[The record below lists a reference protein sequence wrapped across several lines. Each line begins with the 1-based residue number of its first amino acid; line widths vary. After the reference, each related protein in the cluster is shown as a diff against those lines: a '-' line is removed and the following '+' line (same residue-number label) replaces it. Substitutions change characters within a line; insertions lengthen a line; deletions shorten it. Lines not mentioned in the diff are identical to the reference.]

1 MVVDGLVAFAKVVV
15 VGGVKV
21 LEIVV
26 VITMVVDVDVVDRS
40 SDVEMVGVDVMVAS
54 VFVGLLDD
62 KTVVGLEVAGLD
74 DVGMVLSSVSGAV
87 VDSAAVVFDL
97 TYSPISDS
105 AVVDS
110 TAENITKR
118 K

>member
-1 MVVDGLVAFAKVVV
+1 MVVDGFVASAKVVV

-26 VITMVVDVDVVDRS
+26 VITMVVDVDVVDGS
-40 SDVEMVGVDVMVAS
+40 SDVDIAGVDVMVAS

-62 KTVVGLEVAGLD
+62 KTVVGLEVAGFD
-74 DVGMVLSSVSGAV
+74 DSGMELNSVTGTV

-97 TYSPISDS
+97 PSSPISDS

>member
-1 MVVDGLVAFAKVVV
+1 MVVDGFVASAKVVV

-21 LEIVV
+21 LAIVV

-74 DVGMVLSSVSGAV
+74 DVGIVLGSVSGAV
-87 VDSAAVVFDL
+87 VDSAAVVFDPP
-97 TYSPISDS
+97 SPPNSDS

-110 TAENITKR
+110 TAENITEHK
-118 K
+118 

>member
-1 MVVDGLVAFAKVVV
+1 MVVDGFVASAKVVV

-21 LEIVV
+21 LDIVV
-26 VITMVVDVDVVDRS
+26 VITMVVDVDVVDGS
-40 SDVEMVGVDVMVAS
+40 SDVDIAGVDAIVAS
-54 VFVGLLDD
+54 VFVGFLDD

-74 DVGMVLSSVSGAV
+74 VVGMVLSSVSGTV
-87 VDSAAVVFDL
+87 VNSAAVVFDL
-97 TYSPISDS
+97 PSAPISDS

-110 TAENITKR
+110 TAENITKH

>member
-1 MVVDGLVAFAKVVV
+1 MVVDGFVPSAKVVV

-21 LEIVV
+21 LEKVV
-26 VITMVVDVDVVDRS
+26 VITMVVDVDVVDGS
-40 SDVEMVGVDVMVAS
+40 SDVDIAGVDVMVAS
-54 VFVGLLDD
+54 VFMGLLDD

-74 DVGMVLSSVSGAV
+74 DVGIVLGSVSGAV
-87 VDSAAVVFDL
+87 VDSAAVVFDPPSS
-97 TYSPISDS
+97 TNSDS

-110 TAENITKR
+110 TAENITKH

>member
-1 MVVDGLVAFAKVVV
+1 MVVDGFVASAKVVV

-26 VITMVVDVDVVDRS
+26 VITMVVDVDVVDGS
-40 SDVEMVGVDVMVAS
+40 SDVDIAGVDVMVAS

-62 KTVVGLEVAGLD
+62 KAVVGLEVAGLD
-74 DVGMVLSSVSGAV
+74 DVGIVLSSVSGAV

-97 TYSPISDS
+97 PSSPNSDS
-105 AVVDS
+105 TVVDS
-110 TAENITKR
+110 TAENIKKR